1 LEAFCRQ
8 KFTGKRAAKGPA
20 IDRKLFYSE
29 REEVASKEVGQA
41 AAGEREVEHR
51 DRQAPASQRPATE

>member
-8 KFTGKRAAKGPA
+8 KYTGKSTAKGPA

-41 AAGEREVEHR
+41 AAGEREVE
-51 DRQAPASQRPATE
+51 P